1 MENGQNIQKYSFS
14 IKSNFSEEYF
24 FKDILVTCYEEK
36 LLDDKI
42 LNKISNERLEVLK
55 VQLKYYTK
63 DESSSVMVEV
73 AESMMQCVDYIMGI
87 YLKTFD
93 NIQLIIEEADPFF
106 FVRLV
111 LL

>member
-1 MENGQNIQKYSFS
+1 MGNCQSIQKYSFY
-14 IKSNFSEEYF
+14 IENNFSEEYF
-24 FKDILVTCYEEK
+24 FKDILVTCYEKK

-42 LNKISNERLEVLK
+42 LNRISNERLEVLK

-73 AESMMQCVDYIMGI
+73 AERLMEGIDYTIGF

-93 NIQLIIEEADPFF
+93 NIELIIEELKNDKHN
-106 FVRLV
+106 
-111 LL
+111 